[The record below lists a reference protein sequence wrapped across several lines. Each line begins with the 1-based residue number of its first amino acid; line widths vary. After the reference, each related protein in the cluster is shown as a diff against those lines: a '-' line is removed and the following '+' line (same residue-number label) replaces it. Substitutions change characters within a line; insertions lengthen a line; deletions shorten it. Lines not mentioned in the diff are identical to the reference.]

1 MPVYEFRCPDCQT
14 DLEITC
20 SLKEHGSET
29 CPKCGSAN
37 LIRAFRT
44 APYICTVGCPSGD
57 FKRKANNQELER
69 ITNKKF
75 DERNRDEIAAAPW
88 RVLDDKE
95 VDRIEDASRKVGL
108 SETAGYKPSPSA
120 AVS

>member
-1 MPVYEFRCPDCQT
+1 MPVYEFRCPTCNI
-14 DLEITC
+14 DLEIAC
-20 SLKEHGSET
+20 SLKDHGTET
-29 CPKCGSAN
+29 CPHCGTRE

-57 FKRKANNQELER
+57 FKRKANNDELER

-95 VDRIEDASRKVGL
+95 VERIDESTRAVGL
-108 SETAGYKPSPSA
+108 SEAAGFKPSPSVA
-120 AVS
+120 GI